1 MDLSSTIMVIPTS
14 VSPTESLQSESNH
27 NSYLLSHSQSLSS
40 FSFSA
45 QPTVTISSVVQSTVA
60 SRSRN
65 VISSASSITV
75 SHNNS
80 SPSVTIIQNAGNTG
94 SPVTTFIAAAV
105 SSVFV
110 LIAIGLI
117 VMTLLI
123 IVCRKRIKNKR
134 EACSVSP
141 RPDDAIVNPTYST
154 NYIYADDHQPMPNRG
169 ERRSERREQES
180 YMSPLSFTVACNV
193 YKFTGSQNPLLSTPY
208 DGTLKTVGNEALY
221 GENVTEGFYSEAVS
235 SHPTSATSLV
245 SDKYNV
251 LYIICK
257 CPMNLNL
264 SLYEYLYWYR
274 ICIQLVQMKTL
285 TIHCKESFVFPML

>member
-1 MDLSSTIMVIPTS
+1 MDLSSTIVVIPTS

-60 SRSRN
+60 SKSSN

-80 SPSVTIIQNAGNTG
+80 SPSVTIIQNASNMG

-110 LIAIGLI
+110 LVAIGLI

-134 EACSVSP
+134 ETCSVSP

-180 YMSPLSFTVACNV
+180 YMSPFSFTVACNV

-221 GENVTEGFYSEAVS
+221 GENVTEGFYSEALS
-235 SHPTSATSLV
+235 AHPTSATSLV
-245 SDKYNV
+245 SSKHNV
-251 LYIICK
+251 LYV
-257 CPMNLNL
+257 N
-264 SLYEYLYWYR
+264 
-274 ICIQLVQMKTL
+274 VQ
-285 TIHCKESFVFPML
+285 

>member
-1 MDLSSTIMVIPTS
+1 MDLSSTIVVIPTS
-14 VSPTESLQSESNH
+14 VSPTESLQSESYH

-45 QPTVTISSVVQSTVA
+45 QPTVTTSSVVQSTVA
-60 SRSRN
+60 SKSRN

-80 SPSVTIIQNAGNTG
+80 SPSVTITIQNAGNTG

-154 NYIYADDHQPMPNRG
+154 NYIYADNHQPMPNRG

-180 YMSPLSFTVACNV
+180 YMSPFSFTVACNV
-193 YKFTGSQNPLLSTPY
+193 YEFTGSQNPLLSTPY

-221 GENVTEGFYSEAVS
+221 GENVTEGFYSEALS
-235 SHPTSATSLV
+235 AHPTSATSLV
-245 SDKYNV
+245 SSKHNV
-251 LYIICK
+251 LYV
-257 CPMNLNL
+257 N
-264 SLYEYLYWYR
+264 
-274 ICIQLVQMKTL
+274 VQ
-285 TIHCKESFVFPML
+285 

>member
-1 MDLSSTIMVIPTS
+1 MVIPTS
-14 VSPTESLQSESNH
+14 ISPTESLQSESYH

-45 QPTVTISSVVQSTVA
+45 QPTVTISSFVQSTVA
-60 SRSRN
+60 SRSSN

-80 SPSVTIIQNAGNTG
+80 SPSVTIIQNSGNTG

-134 EACSVSP
+134 ETCSVSP

-154 NYIYADDHQPMPNRG
+154 NYIYADDHQPMSNRG
-169 ERRSERREQES
+169 ERRREKREQES
-180 YMSPLSFTVACNV
+180 YMSPFSFTVACNV

-208 DGTLKTVGNEALY
+208 NGTLKTVGNEALY

-245 SDKYNV
+245 SSKHNV

-257 CPMNLNL
+257 CLMNLNM

-274 ICIQLVQMKTL
+274 ICIQLIQMKTL
-285 TIHCKESFVFPML
+285 TIHCRESFVFPML